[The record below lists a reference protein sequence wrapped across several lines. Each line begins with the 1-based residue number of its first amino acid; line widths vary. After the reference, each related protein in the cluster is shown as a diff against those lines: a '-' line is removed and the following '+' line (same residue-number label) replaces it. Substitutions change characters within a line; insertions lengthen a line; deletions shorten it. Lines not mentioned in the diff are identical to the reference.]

1 MTDIPRSN
9 IDHLGIFV
17 PADKFESTVEWYLAA
32 LAPLKY
38 KKIMEFPGTV
48 GLGSQI
54 PDFWVAIKDGPAP
67 QNVHFAF
74 SAPDRATVDAFHK
87 AAIAAGGTCHGPP
100 GLRPEYHENY
110 YGAFVLDPLGN
121 NVELVIHTPV

>member
-74 SAPDRATVDAFHK
+74 SAPGAY
-87 AAIAAGGTCHGPP
+87 PP
-100 GLRPEYHENY
+100 LR
-110 YGAFVLDPLGN
+110 L
-121 NVELVIHTPV
+121 